1 MNKQD
6 LLNRKLPQQPSA
18 PTKRE
23 LQIVVAAFIFNGGKV
38 LLIHHKKLDMWL
50 PVGGHI
56 ERNETPDAAVLRE
69 AKEEVGLDVEII
81 QTDATLQCGQMKEKL
96 CVPFH
101 VSVHSVGDHDHCCLN
116 YACTVKSENVEM
128 NNRELKD
135 FKWFSK
141 EELNQEH
148 IPEDV
153 RQIALSAFK
162 VYEQA
167 NPQ

>member
-6 LLNRKLPQQPSA
+6 LISRRTPSVISA
-18 PTKRE
+18 QRE
-23 LQIVVAAFIFNGGKV
+23 LQIVVAAFIFSNNRV
-38 LLIHHKKLDMWL
+38 LLIHHKKLDLWL

-56 ERNETPDAAVLRE
+56 DKNETPDAAVIRE

-81 QTDATLQCGQMKEKL
+81 NTDDTPQCGNMKEKL

-116 YACTVKSENVEM
+116 YVCKVKSENVEI
-128 NNRELKD
+128 NRGELKD

-141 EELNQEH
+141 QELEQNH
-148 IPEDV
+148 APEGV
-153 RQIALSAFK
+153 RAEALTAFK

-167 NPQ
+167 NL